1 MVTLLHITEVV
12 SVVVCDRNSTQPITT
27 KHKILFILKVEN
39 NVENKCIN
47 ISSDSSSIM
56 IRKIISKAT
65 NRKLKY
71 I

>member
-1 MVTLLHITEVV
+1 MCGDVIAHHGGV

-56 IRKIISKAT
+56 IKIISKAT
-65 NRKLKY
+65 NKKLKY